1 MTAPGFLFDAL
12 LAAALPL
19 LAWRAISAREL
30 FTGVVVFI
38 SFGLLV
44 ALAWV
49 RLGAP
54 DIALAEAAIG
64 AGLTGALF
72 LNTIGRLNATGSEEK
87 VERRDRGEPADRRST
102 LARVLVAPAT
112 LAVGLALVWSFLSLP
127 EPPVGLGERVG
138 EAIPQSGV
146 SQPVTA
152 VLLNFRSYDTLLEV
166 GVLLLAIVAVWA
178 LRLPRYRREE
188 DPSPTRAPVLA
199 GLVRLL
205 APVMV
210 LATCYLLWAGTTLPG
225 GAFQAG
231 AVLGALGVLLLLANM
246 LDLPAGYG
254 GALGFGLAVGFGVF
268 IAVGAAALLAGRVF
282 LDYPPQMTYGL
293 ILLVE
298 AVLTLSIG
306 LTLAALFYAAPPE
319 ASEDS
324 PGPPPEEER

>member
-1 MTAPGFLFDAL
+1 MTVPGFLFDAL

-30 FTGVVVFI
+30 FAGVVVFI

-72 LNTIGRLNATGSEEK
+72 LNTIGRLNTSGSEETD
-87 VERRDRGEPADRRST
+87 ERGEPAERRSK
-102 LARVLVAPAT
+102 LARALVAPAT
-112 LAVGLALVWSFLSLP
+112 LGLGLALAWSLLSLP

-138 EAIPQSGV
+138 EAIPRSGV
-146 SQPVTA
+146 SHPVTA

-188 DPSPTRAPVLA
+188 DPGPARAPVLA

-210 LATCYLLWAGTTLPG
+210 LVTCYLLWAGTTLPG

-246 LDLPAGYG
+246 LDLPAGHG
-254 GALGFGLAVGFGVF
+254 GALRLGLAVGFGVF

-319 ASEDS
+319 D
-324 PGPPPEEER
+324 ER

>member
-1 MTAPGFLFDAL
+1 MTASGLVFDAV
-12 LAAALPL
+12 LALALPL
-19 LAWRAISAREL
+19 LAWRALAAHEL
-30 FTGVVVFI
+30 FTGVVIFI

-72 LNTIGRLNATGSEEK
+72 LNTLGRLSARGSDERAED
-87 VERRDRGEPADRRST
+87 ERREPDEPADGRRREAFLARAVILPVT
-102 LARVLVAPAT
+102 LAL
-112 LAVGLALVWSFLSLP
+112 GLALAWSILSLP
-127 EPPVGLGERVG
+127 EPPAGLGRRVG
-138 EAIPQSGV
+138 ETIAQSGV
-146 SQPVTA
+146 SNPVTA

-188 DPSPTRAPVLA
+188 DPGADRAPVLA
-199 GLVRLL
+199 ALVRLL

-210 LATCYLLWAGTTLPG
+210 LVTSYLLWAGTSLPG

-246 LDLPAGYG
+246 LDLPGGYG
-254 GALGFGLAVGFGVF
+254 GALRVGLAVGLGVF
-268 IAVGAAALLAGRVF
+268 IAVGAAALLAGRAF
-282 LDYPPQMTYGL
+282 LDYPPDLTYGL

-319 ASEDS
+319 QSEDE
-324 PGPPPEEER
+324 P